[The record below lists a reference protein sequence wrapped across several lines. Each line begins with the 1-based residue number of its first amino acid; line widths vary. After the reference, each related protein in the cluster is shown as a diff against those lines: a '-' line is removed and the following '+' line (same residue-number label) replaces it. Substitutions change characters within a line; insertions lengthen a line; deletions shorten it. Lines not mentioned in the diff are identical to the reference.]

1 MPIPLESLLKA
12 GPDFDAP
19 VDMLLACHDRIE
31 GQCETLLRL
40 VPHLAQH
47 GADTPAREAATAVL
61 RYFDT
66 AGENHHQDEEVD
78 LFPALREH
86 AGSRL
91 LEVEA
96 LVAALLMEHDR
107 MRHAWAQQLRPELV
121 AVTRGE
127 AKLTPASTQAFVAM
141 YRQHVAR
148 ENSELMPLARALLGP
163 DVLAELGRH
172 MAQRRRTPAAGGVK
186 S

>member
-1 MPIPLESLLKA
+1 MPIPLDSLLKA

-19 VDMLLACHDRIE
+19 VDMLQACHDRIE

-47 GADTPAREAATAVL
+47 GADSQARDAATAVL

-66 AGENHHQDEEVD
+66 AGENHHQDEEID

-86 AGSRL
+86 AGARL
-91 LEVEA
+91 LEVET
-96 LVAALLMEHDR
+96 LLAALLTEHER
-107 MRHAWAQQLRPELV
+107 MRHAWAEQLRPELV
-121 AVTRGE
+121 AVTGGE

-141 YRQHVAR
+141 YRQHVSR
-148 ENSELMPLARALLGP
+148 ENSGLMPLARDLLGA
-163 DVLAELGRH
+163 DVLADIGRR
-172 MAQRRRTPAAGGVK
+172 MAERRRAPASAVK

>member
-12 GPDFDAP
+12 GPDFDEP
-19 VDMLLACHDRIE
+19 VAMLEACHDRIE
-31 GQCETLLRL
+31 SQCETLLRL
-40 VPHLAQH
+40 LPHLSAQ
-47 GADTPAREAATAVL
+47 GADSQARDAAAAVL

-78 LFPALREH
+78 LFPALRGH

-91 LEVEA
+91 IEVEA
-96 LVAALLMEHDR
+96 LLAALLMEHDR
-107 MRHAWAQQLRPELV
+107 MRHAWAEQLRPELV
-121 AVTRGE
+121 AITQGHATLNAAAV
-127 AKLTPASTQAFVAM
+127 QAFVAM

-148 ENSELMPLARALLGP
+148 ENSELMPLARSLLGP
-163 DVLAELGRH
+163 QVLAELGRR
-172 MAQRRRTPAAGGVK
+172 MARRRQAPDSRLK